1 MSEITHH
8 PLLRDIPFDIVVGYV
23 GEFIGI
29 VGTPPSF
36 EEKTE
41 IIKINDYRGILPC
54 DYFDVIQIRMVY
66 NDEGGKAFRY
76 STDSF
81 HNSTLKKKPSD
92 FTYKIQGSCIITSVR
107 DCIIELAYK
116 AIPVDDDG
124 YPLLPDNDAFV
135 RAVKLYIKMQW
146 FTELFEQ
153 GKITMQVLDNTQRQY
168 AWAVGQAQTD
178 LIRPTID
185 QMEAISN
192 MWNKFLPDVNK
203 DHDTGYINEGAKEH
217 IIIH

>member
-81 HNSTLKKKPSD
+81 HSSTLKKKPSD

-107 DCIIELAYK
+107 DCTIELAYK

-124 YPLLPDNDAFV
+124 YPLLPDNDAFI

-203 DHDTGYINEGAKEH
+203 DHDTGYIHEGAKEH